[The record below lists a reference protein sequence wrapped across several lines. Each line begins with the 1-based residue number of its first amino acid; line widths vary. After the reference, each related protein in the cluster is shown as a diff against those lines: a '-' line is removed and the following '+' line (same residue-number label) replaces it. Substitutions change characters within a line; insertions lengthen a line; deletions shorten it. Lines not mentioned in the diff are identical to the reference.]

1 MHIQMNSYHNKE
13 KLILSNVSKSYNNT
27 LVLEDINIKV
37 NEGELV
43 TILGPSGSGKSTIF
57 NIITNL
63 TQKDNGNVYIDGKI
77 SYMQQKDLLL
87 PYKTIIDNVSLPLVL
102 KGEKKKKSRDMV
114 NSYFSTFGL
123 KGYENKYPHEL
134 SGGMRQRANFMR
146 TFINSS
152 DIMLL
157 DEPFGALDSITRA
170 SMQNWLLD
178 IKKQIKSTILLIT
191 HDIDEAIILSD
202 RIYILSNK
210 PSFISKELFVDKS
223 IYNKDN
229 LENIATLKK
238 EILNYL

>member
-87 PYKTIIDNVSLPLVL
+87 PYKTIIDNVSLPLIL
-102 KGEKKKKSRDMV
+102 NKENKIDIERTKELIDLAS
-114 NSYFSTFGL
+114 GL
-123 KGYENKYPHEL
+123 KVTFHMAFDEIDDKFEALNQLISMNVDRVLTKGCKTCALDGKNTLKNLVEKSDNRITILVGGGVTYKNYKEL
-134 SGGMRQRANFMR
+134 SN
-146 TFINSS
+146 
-152 DIMLL
+152 
-157 DEPFGALDSITRA
+157 
-170 SMQNWLLD
+170 
-178 IKKQIKSTILLIT
+178 
-191 HDIDEAIILSD
+191 
-202 RIYILSNK
+202 YIGCNEMHG
-210 PSFISKELFVDKS
+210 SKIVG
-223 IYNKDN
+223 
-229 LENIATLKK
+229 TLK
-238 EILNYL
+238 